1 VGPFSGRQ
9 LALVLGSTLAIAVL
23 LVAVTRPL
31 GSTDGRPLPVPG
43 QTQYV
48 FRSPLP
54 GLQPGSLAPEFGGTL
69 ADGTT
74 FQLSDLDGRPIRLA
88 DLRGKAVW
96 VNFWAT
102 WCPPC
107 QAETPI
113 MREIDEQYRDRGLV
127 IVAVNVQET
136 VEAARGYAERY
147 GLRYTIGADVS
158 GHVFRQYRVFGLPTQ
173 FFIDADG
180 VVRNVIPSS
189 LSLEGATRQI
199 EAILPPPS

>member
-1 VGPFSGRQ
+1 M
-9 LALVLGSTLAIAVL
+9 AVSVAVAAVV
-23 LVAVTRPL
+23 LVAVTTPL
-31 GSTDGRPLPVPG
+31 GSAGEGVLPDPR

-48 FRSPLP
+48 FRSPVP
-54 GLQPGSLAPEFGGTL
+54 GLEPGSLAPEFGGTL
-69 ADGTT
+69 DDGTP
-74 FQLSDLDGRPIRLA
+74 FELRDLNGGLVRLE

-113 MREIDEQYRDRGLV
+113 LREIDETYRDRGLV

-136 VEAARGYAERY
+136 VEAASDYAERY
-147 GLRYTIGADVS
+147 GLEYVIGADVS

-173 FFIDADG
+173 FFIDANG
-180 VVRNVIPSS
+180 LIRSIVPST
-189 LSLEGATRQI
+189 LTMEGARRQV
-199 EAILPPPS
+199 EAILPQGS

>member
-1 VGPFSGRQ
+1 VF
-9 LALVLGSTLAIAVL
+9 GSALAIAVL

-48 FRSPLP
+48 FRSPVP
-54 GLQPGSLAPEFGGTL
+54 GLEPGSIAPEFGGTL
-69 ADGTT
+69 ADGTA
-74 FQLSDLDGRPIRLA
+74 FQLTDLEGRPILLG

-96 VNFWAT
+96 VNFWAS

-113 MREIDEQYRDRGLV
+113 MRELDQRYRERGLV

-136 VEAARGYAERY
+136 VEAAKGYADRY
-147 GLRYTIGADVS
+147 GLEYVIGADVS

-173 FFIDADG
+173 FFIDPDG
-180 VVRNVIPSS
+180 IVRSVVPSS
-189 LSLEGATRQI
+189 LTLEGATRYV
-199 EAILPPPS
+199 ESILPPGGP